1 MAINEPN
8 MRLMKRDDL
17 DAVVAIDTL
26 VSKQERRQY
35 YERKIDSIVTNS
47 NNINTSLVAEVDG
60 KIVGFMMGMYIL
72 ASTEFLKPVRP
83 LTPSA
88 CILTFKTGVLHTT

>member
-47 NNINTSLVAEVDG
+47 NNINTCTRLDG
-60 KIVGFMMGMYIL
+60 SVFDQHESSWCKANLYLGEL
-72 ASTEFLKPVRP
+72 E
-83 LTPSA
+83 
-88 CILTFKTGVLHTT
+88 